1 MNKAILTRRI
11 IMDLKNVDWKDWRLY
26 ASAAVIGG
34 IFAFAAY
41 DGLQAE
47 KACEPVYEKFNA
59 IAAIE
64 GVNTILKQSGAE
76 ANKIHLILGKSE
88 GITCS
93 KTLYLKP

>member
-1 MNKAILTRRI
+1 
-11 IMDLKNVDWKDWRLY
+11 MDLSNVDWKDWRLY

-47 KACEPVYEKFNA
+47 KTCKPIYEKFNA

-64 GVNTILKQSGAE
+64 SINDALEQSGAY
-76 ANKIHLILGKSE
+76 ADKIRVLLGKKE
-88 GITCS
+88 GLVCP
-93 KTLYLKP
+93 KTLNLHP